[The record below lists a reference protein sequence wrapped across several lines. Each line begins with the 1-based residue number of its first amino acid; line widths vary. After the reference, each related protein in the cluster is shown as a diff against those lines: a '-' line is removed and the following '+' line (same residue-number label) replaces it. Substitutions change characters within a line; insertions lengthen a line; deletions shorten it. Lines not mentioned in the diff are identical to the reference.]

1 MAIARGAAEKA
12 DLYGG
17 DGDAGDD
24 GDGGGD
30 DGDGRGP
37 SACVR
42 PVVRGRLSVSGRP
55 SGPVRADG

>member
-17 DGDAGDD
+17 DGDAGGD
-24 GDGGGD
+24 GDGGD